1 MLWPGYRTWKERFL
15 EDKNNCN
22 FHMQPGVSLV
32 PRPCAF
38 VACST
43 KFAQRRLRYL
53 REFRTASDEQGLGT
67 RLSPELWRRKL
78 GEAWKGRGICGARVL
93 ISSSRR
99 SGRPCRSARLWA
111 ISARRLCRQL
121 KTPTEVRL
129 ACFRGTAKGR
139 ISSHHPCAC

>member
-1 MLWPGYRTWKERFL
+1 
-15 EDKNNCN
+15 
-22 FHMQPGVSLV
+22 MQPGVSLV

-78 GEAWKGRGICGARVL
+78 GEAWKGRGICGARVFPAL
-93 ISSSRR
+93 VGPEDRAGVLVSELFQR
-99 SGRPCRSARLWA
+99 G
-111 ISARRLCRQL
+111 
-121 KTPTEVRL
+121 
-129 ACFRGTAKGR
+129 ACVD
-139 ISSHHPCAC
+139 S